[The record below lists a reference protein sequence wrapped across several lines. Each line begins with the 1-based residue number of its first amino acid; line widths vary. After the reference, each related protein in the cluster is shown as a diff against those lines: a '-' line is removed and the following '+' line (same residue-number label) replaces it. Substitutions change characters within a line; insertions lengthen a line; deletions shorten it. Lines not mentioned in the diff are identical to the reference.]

1 MEQQQQPQTMAAAAA
16 APIKLSKNFDF
27 SSEEHLYNWYV

>member
-1 MEQQQQPQTMAAAAA
+1 MEQQQQQQPQTMVAA
-16 APIKLSKNFDF
+16 APTKLSKNFDF

>member
-1 MEQQQQPQTMAAAAA
+1 MEQQQQQQPETMSAA